1 VFCFG
6 EEAVGERVERW
17 RAELRRVELHSS
29 AWRWEWGGT
38 AGGVFG
44 WSGRD
49 YCHDHGAGF
58 AAAEWGGAVTI
69 WPLWPTLLS
78 YVLSFLFVCIGWVNH
93 YEMLRQVERVSPG
106 LIWSNMAFLFTLS
119 LIPFGTAYMAEQR
132 MAAFTV
138 AVYAFVFFAS
148 TVAFI
153 PFEAMVARVRKESM
167 DQDEYRRAMV
177 RNVVALVIY
186 GGAIALAFW
195 WRWAAFAMIVG
206 A

>member
-1 VFCFG
+1 LNYTHRHG
-6 EEAVGERVERW
+6 DGSGVERL
-17 RAELRRVELHSS
+17 AAFSDGVVAIIVTIMVLDLRPPN
-29 AWRWEWGGT
+29 
-38 AGGVFG
+38 GV
-44 WSGRD
+44 
-49 YCHDHGAGF
+49 
-58 AAAEWGGAVTI
+58 GAVTI

>member
-1 VFCFG
+1 MAMG
-6 EEAVGERVERW
+6 NGVERL
-17 RAELRRVELHSS
+17 AAFSD
-29 AWRWEWGGT
+29 
-38 AGGVFG
+38 GVIAIIVTIMVL
-44 WSGRD
+44 D
-49 YCHDHGAGF
+49 LPPPHGVGF
-58 AAAEWGGAVTI
+58 AAM

-93 YEMLRQVERVSPG
+93 YQMLRQVERVSPG

-138 AVYAFVFFAS
+138 AVYALVFLLS

-153 PFEAMVARVRKESM
+153 PFEAMVARVRKQGAE
-167 DQDEYRRAMV
+167 QVEFKRAMV

-186 GGAIALAFW
+186 GTAIAAAFW
-195 WRWAAFAMIVG
+195 SRWGAFSMIVG
-206 A
+206 ASLLYFAPGRIRRWV

>member
-1 VFCFG
+1 MAMG
-6 EEAVGERVERW
+6 NGVERL
-17 RAELRRVELHSS
+17 AAFSD
-29 AWRWEWGGT
+29 
-38 AGGVFG
+38 GVIAIIVTIMVL
-44 WSGRD
+44 D
-49 YCHDHGAGF
+49 LPPPHGVGF
-58 AAAEWGGAVTI
+58 AAM

-93 YEMLRQVERVSPG
+93 YQMLRQVERVSPG

-138 AVYAFVFFAS
+138 AVYALVFLLS

-153 PFEAMVARVRKESM
+153 PFEAMVARVRKQGAE
-167 DQDEYRRAMV
+167 QVEFKRAMV

-186 GGAIALAFW
+186 GAAIGVAFW
-195 WRWAAFAMIVG
+195 SRWGAFAMIVG
-206 A
+206 ASLLYFAPGRIRRWV